1 MTTLGSSMTAQT
13 LRNRGGQLGR
23 HIDTMLMQSTGSPLL
38 VRVLCDP
45 DPGRCPFLLK
55 DDLVDLLVGDLAGEL
70 VDGLV
75 VVGQ

>member
-1 MTTLGSSMTAQT
+1 M
-13 LRNRGGQLGR
+13 
-23 HIDTMLMQSTGSPLL
+23 L